1 MDLDHLT
8 NRPEFDLVMLSNFVH
23 QVVNPLNGVVGT
35 LDNLIDGT
43 IGDDRRIQ
51 RTSAA
56 KAQLEGCIN
65 LLRNLAFLVRNPEP
79 SDVVKKGIV
88 VLPQVI
94 IEAAMYFQE
103 EAGNR
108 GISIDLEDR
117 GTQNRCQGHPEL
129 VRQVLM
135 NIFDNCAKYSMR
147 DTEVVVRQWIQRRTD
162 TAMITVSSTPSHPI
176 SNADMQRIFDLGFR
190 GQNAKDAIASG
201 TGLGMYICRQIV
213 EEMHGG
219 KINVSKERANLKFEI
234 RLPEGVSDGAHD
246 RP

>member
-1 MDLDHLT
+1 MDSDRLST
-8 NRPEFDLVMLSNFVH
+8 RPEFDLTLLANFVH

-43 IGDDRRIQ
+43 IGDDRRSQ
-51 RTSAA
+51 RTKAA

-65 LLRNLAFLVRNPEP
+65 LLRNLAFLVRHPQSADAIE
-79 SDVVKKGIV
+79 KRIV

-108 GISIDLEDR
+108 GISIELEDKR
-117 GTQNRCQGHPEL
+117 TQNWCQGHPEL
-129 VRQVLM
+129 IRQVLM
-135 NIFDNCAKYSMR
+135 NIFDNCAKYSQN
-147 DTEVVVRQWIQRRTD
+147 DTPVVVKQWIQRRTS
-162 TAMITVSSTPSHPI
+162 TAMVSVSNTPSKPI
-176 SNADMQRIFDLGFR
+176 SNEDLRRVFDLGFR
-190 GQNAKDAIASG
+190 GQNAKQTIASG

-219 KINVSKERANLKFEI
+219 RIDVTRDRSNLMFEI
-234 RLPEGVSDGAHD
+234 RIPGGAV
-246 RP
+246 